1 MNFCFVKFNILSI
14 FNFYLIKMKKKIFVV
29 ENDEAILEIVTSL
42 LIDEG
47 YDVKA
52 AQPGESIYKQVE
64 RYKPNVVVLDIIK
77 PTDAGAE
84 LCRGLKADIRTKHI
98 PVVVMSTHAKVAE
111 TIKSV
116 CADEVVPKPFDIF
129 DLLNTIQLQL
139 SA

>member
-1 MNFCFVKFNILSI
+1 
-14 FNFYLIKMKKKIFVV
+14 MKKKIFVV
-29 ENDEAILEIVTSL
+29 ENDEAILEIVESL
-42 LIDEG
+42 LVDEG

-52 AQPGESIYKQVE
+52 IQSGESIYDQIE
-64 RYKPNVVVLDIIK
+64 RYKPNVILLDIIK
-77 PTDAGAE
+77 PTDRGSE
-84 LCRGLKADIRTKHI
+84 LCRTLKADKRTKHI
-98 PVVVMSTHAKVAE
+98 PVVVMSTHAKVTE

>member
-1 MNFCFVKFNILSI
+1 
-14 FNFYLIKMKKKIFVV
+14 MKKKIFVV
-29 ENDEAILEIVTSL
+29 ENDEAILEIVESL
-42 LIDEG
+42 LVDEG

-52 AQPGESIYKQVE
+52 VRSGESIYEQIE
-64 RYKPNVVVLDIIK
+64 RYKPNVILLDIIK
-77 PTDAGAE
+77 PTDAGTE
-84 LCRGLKADIRTKHI
+84 LCRTLKADKRTRHI

-129 DLLNTIQLQL
+129 DFLNAIQLQL

>member
-1 MNFCFVKFNILSI
+1 
-14 FNFYLIKMKKKIFVV
+14 MKKRIFVV
-29 ENDEAILEIVTSL
+29 ENDETILEIVESL

-52 AQPGESIYKQVE
+52 IQPEGSIYEQIE
-64 RYKPNVVVLDIIK
+64 HYKPDVILLDIIK
-77 PTDAGAE
+77 PTDQGTE
-84 LCRGLKADIRTKHI
+84 LCRTLKADYRTKHI
-98 PVVVMSTHAKVAE
+98 PVVVLSTHSKVAE

-129 DLLNTIQLQL
+129 DLLNTIELQL